1 MLRRKLLG
9 PVLVLLGVMIVA
21 LAGAGWESTIQVRAL
36 QRRVDEIQ
44 RTNALTVRLFQ
55 LQADC
60 QRAILSYGMRRDP
73 EFLQAMRNAQ
83 EESQRV
89 IADLDTVPLPPRGA
103 RLWSQTREALGIRS
117 AQLARFA
124 EAIDSGN
131 AQEVNTA
138 FERWERA
145 RVLGAALLGDF
156 ETYDL
161 KLLDRT
167 IASLEARRSRSAL
180 LFSLALLVSVGIA
193 VAFAW
198 WVERGVVRPI
208 AALTAATELIPEGRL
223 ALGEQE
229 RRSDEIGVLARA
241 FARMTDTLLATN
253 ARLSAAVRT
262 RDEFISI
269 ASHELRTPLAT
280 LKLQLQ
286 LLPRRLA
293 EAGLLREQP
302 RWVETAQRQV
312 LRLERLVNDLLDV
325 TRIAAGRLELRTEQV
340 DLSALVVAA
349 AERFSPDVG
358 QGPRLE
364 ITPGVRGRWDP
375 DRLDQ
380 VVANLLSN
388 AIRHA
393 PGAPVS
399 LALCA
404 VDGHAILTVRD
415 GGPGIPPDRLDRIF
429 ERFERGRDP
438 RTAGGLG
445 LGLYITRQIVESH
458 GGTIRAESAPG
469 AGATFVV
476 RLPGVET
483 EGVAAPSDGA
493 ERA

>member
-1 MLRRKLLG
+1 MRE
-9 PVLVLLGVMIVA
+9 A
-21 LAGAGWESTIQVRAL
+21 Q
-36 QRRVDEIQ
+36 QR
-44 RTNALTVRLFQ
+44 
-55 LQADC
+55 
-60 QRAILSYGMRRDP
+60 
-73 EFLQAMRNAQ
+73 
-83 EESQRV
+83 SQRV
-89 IADLDTVPLPPRGA
+89 ISELDAVPLPPRGA
-103 RLWSQTREALGIRS
+103 RLWSQTREALSVRS
-117 AQLARFA
+117 AQLARLA
-124 EAIDSGN
+124 EAIDSGD
-131 AQEVNTA
+131 AQELSTA
-138 FERWERA
+138 FERWELA
-145 RVLGAALLGDF
+145 RVRGSALLGDF
-156 ETYDL
+156 ETYNL

-167 IASLEARRSRSAL
+167 IASLEQRRTRSAL

-208 AALTAATELIPEGRL
+208 TALTAATELMPEGRL

-241 FARMTDTLLATN
+241 FSRMTDTLLTTN
-253 ARLSAAVRT
+253 ARLSAAVRA

-293 EAGLLREQP
+293 EAGFGEQP

-312 LRLERLVNDLLDV
+312 VRLERLVNDLLDV
-325 TRIAAGRLELRTEQV
+325 TRIAAGRLELRIEQV
-340 DLSALVVAA
+340 DLSALVLAA
-349 AERFSPDVG
+349 AERFTPDVAGAG
-358 QGPRLE
+358 QAPRLE
-364 ITPGVRGRWDP
+364 IAAGVRGRWDP

-388 AIRHA
+388 AVRHA
-393 PGAPVS
+393 PGAPISV
-399 LALCA
+399 ALRV
-404 VDGHAILTVRD
+404 VDGQAILTVRD

-458 GGTIRAESAPG
+458 GGTIRAESTPG
-469 AGATFVV
+469 RGATFVV
-476 RLPGVET
+476 RLPGVEA
-483 EGVAAPSDGA
+483 GSVAAASDGV